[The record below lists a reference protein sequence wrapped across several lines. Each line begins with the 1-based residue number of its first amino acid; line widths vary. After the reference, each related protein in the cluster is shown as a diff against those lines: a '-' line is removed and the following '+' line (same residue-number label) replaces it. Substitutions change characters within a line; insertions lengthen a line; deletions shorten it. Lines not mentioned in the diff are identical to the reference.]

1 MGTLV
6 VNGGK
11 SLSGK
16 VCVHGSKNSV
26 LPILAATILNSGV
39 SEIHNCPRLTD
50 VDAAIE
56 ILRCI
61 GCKVDFRDDVVT
73 VDSRDVYRYEIPDSL
88 MREMRSSVIFM
99 GALLARLGRA
109 SMFTPGGCEL
119 GARPIDL
126 HLASMRLLGAE
137 VSEEGG
143 AISCEAHSLHGRD
156 IVLSFPSVGAT
167 ENTMLA
173 ATAAE
178 GRTRIINAAR
188 EPEIEDLQNFLRS
201 IGADVC
207 GAGSST
213 ITIIGKKKLFSTEF
227 SVIPDRIC
235 AATFMCA
242 AALCGGDVS
251 VEKIVPEHISN
262 VTALLSAAGC
272 EIEEGKDSL
281 RLRRRGELSSLRM
294 VRTMPYPGFPTDAQP
309 QMMALASK
317 CMGTTVFSENIF
329 DGRFRHIGGLLRMG
343 ADIRVQGN
351 IALVNGV
358 RNLVGS
364 RVSATDLR
372 GGAALVIAATAA
384 EGESE
389 IDEIFH
395 IDRGY
400 EKIEESFS
408 ALGADIKRVEVGEN
422 NGGKKIQ
429 QKT

>member
-6 VNGGK
+6 INGGK
-11 SLSGK
+11 NLSGK
-16 VCVHGSKNSV
+16 IAVHGSKNSV
-26 LPILAATILNSGV
+26 LPILAATILNNGI
-39 SEIHNCPRLTD
+39 SEIHNCPHLTD
-50 VDAAIE
+50 VNAAIE

-73 VDSRDVYRYEIPDSL
+73 VDSRDARRYKIPDGL

-99 GALLARLGRA
+99 GALLARLGKA

-126 HLASMRLLGAE
+126 HLASMRMLGAK
-137 VSEEGG
+137 VNEEGG
-143 AISCEAHSLHGRD
+143 AINCEARRLRGRD

-173 ATAAE
+173 ATACE
-178 GRTRIINAAR
+178 GKTRIINAAR
-188 EPEIEDLQNFLRS
+188 EPEIEDLQNFLRA
-201 IGADVC
+201 IGAEVS
-207 GAGSST
+207 GAGSSV
-213 ITIIGKKKLFSTEF
+213 ITIVGKRSLSSTSF

-235 AATFMCA
+235 AATYMCA
-242 AALCGGDVS
+242 AALCGGDVT
-251 VEKIVPEHISN
+251 VEKIIPEHISN
-262 VTALLSAAGC
+262 VRALLTTAGC
-272 EIEEGKDSL
+272 EIEEGNDFL
-281 RLRRRGELSSLRM
+281 RVQRYGELTALRM

-309 QMMALASK
+309 QMMALTTK
-317 CMGTTVFSENIF
+317 CDGTSVFAENIF
-329 DGRFRHIGGLLRMG
+329 DGRFRHVGGLVRMG
-343 ADIRVQGN
+343 ADIRTEGN
-351 IALVNGV
+351 LALVNGV
-358 RNLVGS
+358 KRLRGS

-372 GGAALVIAATAA
+372 GGAALVIAALAA

-400 EKIEESFS
+400 EKIEESMS

-422 NGGKKIQ
+422 DGGKEV
-429 QKT
+429 